1 MKFDAETFETVQRL
15 VYPLVASLFDFDPA
29 EYVGEKSQLFNEI
42 GDAFDSLSVLFYVA
56 AQALEDGILTEDE
69 LNEVVAKA
77 VSVGV
82 AIEDIVKFFDD
93 AEDRVVPEE
102 DPIIPDEPI
111 GGV

>member
-29 EYVGEKSQLFNEI
+29 EYVGEKSKLFYEVSE
-42 GDAFDSLSVLFYVA
+42 AFDSLSVLFYVA
-56 AQALEDGILTEDE
+56 AQSLEDGILSEDE
-69 LNEVVAKA
+69 LNDIITKA

-82 AIEDIVKFFDD
+82 AIEDIVKFFNEAD
-93 AEDRVVPEE
+93 
-102 DPIIPDEPI
+102 DEPA